1 MGKLRPTFGGHRR
14 PFCHSSMRDRF
25 LKTGNKCERDK
36 NSLGITR
43 IVMWASSP
51 NSKAEIAYLMDN
63 PEINV
68 GIDTSSKQLDIYVR
82 PFGQFFSV
90 TNDTQ
95 GIKDAVK
102 QLQSLKPTRVLI
114 ESTGRLELS
123 FVCAAHKAGLPVVI
137 CNPNHVRH
145 FAKSAGR
152 LAKTDKLDAH
162 DIAHFGEA
170 MQPRLSSIKPDKLR
184 AISDL
189 LVVRSQC
196 LGMSTMQKNRLK
208 RMPKSVHK
216 PIQTILKAIKKEIE
230 TIDKQLNKLIDSC
243 AEWRQRRD
251 LLLSAK
257 GVGNVLAY
265 TLMSEL
271 PELGKLN
278 RKEIAALVG
287 VAPMNRDSGNY
298 QGKRFIRGGRH
309 KVRTVLFVS
318 MMSSI
323 QCHPK
328 LKPMYERL
336 VAAGKP
342 KKVALVACMRK
353 QLTILNTMVKNNAYW
368 DEKMV

>member
-1 MGKLRPTFGGHRR
+1 M
-14 PFCHSSMRDRF
+14 
-25 LKTGNKCERDK
+25 NK
-36 NSLGITR
+36 
-43 IVMWASSP
+43 
-51 NSKAEIAYLMDN
+51 

-82 PFGQFFSV
+82 PTGQFFSV
-90 TNDTQ
+90 TNDKA
-95 GIKDAVK
+95 GIKDAIK

-114 ESTGRLELS
+114 ESTGRLELE
-123 FVCAAHKAGLPVVI
+123 FVCAAHKARLPVVV
-137 CNPNHVRH
+137 CNPGNVRH

-152 LAKTDKLDAH
+152 IAKTDKLDAH

-170 MQPRLSSIKPDKLR
+170 MKPRLSSIKPEKLR

-196 LGMSTMQKNRLK
+196 LEMSTMQKNRLK

-216 PIQTILKAIKKEIE
+216 PIQSILRVIKKELAI
-230 TIDKQLNKLIDSC
+230 IDRQLDKLVESV
-243 AEWRQRRD
+243 AEWRQKRD

-271 PELGKLN
+271 PELGTLN

-287 VAPMNRDSGNY
+287 VAPMNRDSSSFA
-298 QGKRFIRGGRH
+298 GKRYIRGGRH
-309 KVRTVLFVS
+309 RVRTVLFVS
-318 MMSSI
+318 MMSAI

-328 LKPMYERL
+328 LKPMYERM

-342 KKVALVACMRK
+342 KKVAIVACMRK
-353 QLTILNTMVKNNAYW
+353 QLIILNTMVKNGTYW
-368 DEKMV
+368 DENMA